1 MVLVNYGN
9 ATGSEIY
16 DLSEEILQSVKA
28 KFGVL
33 LEREVNIV

>member
-1 MVLVNYGN
+1 VLVNYGN
-9 ATGSEIY
+9 ATGNEIH
-16 DLSEEILQSVKA
+16 DLSEDILQSVKV